1 MEYRYYRELKH
12 NYLVFEDQGK
22 EAEDERYMYKIL
34 ESGRIKNLVPCS
46 QRNINGEKFFYY
58 EINSM
63 QNLRDRFGSNKMGS
77 EQIRRLLSSI
87 KELMDSLTEFLM
99 GQEGIVFNI
108 QSVYTDLSTGEFKF
122 IYCPFYDEK
131 KSFSDFALELLE
143 IVDEEDN
150 EATDLIYKLC
160 EESAKSGD
168 FIYEII
174 ENISENVEEEME
186 SEQEEQIEPYL
197 PEMSYDEDGFGEDDD
212 KEEVYGN
219 SRLKRA
225 SKRLSGKL
233 QLFFSLMFAL
243 LVGAMVYIRMNYILS
258 SEENVL
264 SIVVMVISAV
274 TGAVAFIGGAREM
287 KNASPKTDAK
297 DRDDDEEEDEFDDMD
312 ETDSFYDAK
321 EPVVEK
327 ITRTR
332 KVSADT
338 SSFTRKMKPEG
349 ATVVLDE
356 ERSGALALFS
366 RNLDKTVRIPLDCL
380 PVTIGKMEGCVD
392 MMLKDASISRMHCRI
407 EESNGRACVRDLGST
422 NGTFRNGLKLKPQE
436 SVVIEEGD
444 EIRIGRVCFDCR

>member
-1 MEYRYYRELKH
+1 
-12 NYLVFEDQGK
+12 
-22 EAEDERYMYKIL
+22 
-34 ESGRIKNLVPCS
+34 
-46 QRNINGEKFFYY
+46 
-58 EINSM
+58 
-63 QNLRDRFGSNKMGS
+63 
-77 EQIRRLLSSI
+77 
-87 KELMDSLTEFLM
+87 
-99 GQEGIVFNI
+99 
-108 QSVYTDLSTGEFKF
+108 
-122 IYCPFYDEK
+122 
-131 KSFSDFALELLE
+131 
-143 IVDEEDN
+143 
-150 EATDLIYKLC
+150 
-160 EESAKSGD
+160 
-168 FIYEII
+168 
-174 ENISENVEEEME
+174 
-186 SEQEEQIEPYL
+186 
-197 PEMSYDEDGFGEDDD
+197 
-212 KEEVYGN
+212 
-219 SRLKRA
+219 
-225 SKRLSGKL
+225 
-233 QLFFSLMFAL
+233 
-243 LVGAMVYIRMNYILS
+243 
-258 SEENVL
+258 
-264 SIVVMVISAV
+264 
-274 TGAVAFIGGAREM
+274 M

-312 ETDSFYDAK
+312 ETDSFYDAQ

-332 KVSADT
+332 KVCADT

>member
-22 EAEDERYMYKIL
+22 ETDDERYQYKIL
-34 ESGRIKNLVPCS
+34 ESGRIKNLVPCT
-46 QRNINGEKFFYY
+46 QRKINGDKFFYY

-63 QNLRDRFGSNKMGS
+63 QNLRDRFGSNKMGN
-77 EQIRRLLSSI
+77 EQVKKLLSDI
-87 KELMDSLTEFLM
+87 RKLMDGLSEFLL

-131 KSFSDFALELLE
+131 KSFADFALQLLD
-143 IVDEEDN
+143 IVDESDT

-160 EESAKSGD
+160 EESAQNGD
-168 FIYEII
+168 FIYEVIDSVT
-174 ENISENVEEEME
+174 ENAPLEMVPEAATGKEPVKEEITFEEDFFEEEKNE
-186 SEQEEQIEPYL
+186 VVTSE
-197 PEMSYDEDGFGEDDD
+197 D
-212 KEEVYGN
+212 

-225 SKRLSGKL
+225 NKRLSGKL

-264 SIVVMVISAV
+264 SIVVMVISAI
-274 TGAVAFIGGAREM
+274 TGAVALIGGFKDM
-287 KNASPKTDAK
+287 KKVAPKTDAK
-297 DRDDDEEEDEFDDMD
+297 SQDEDDDEYEDDLDNE
-312 ETDSFYDAK
+312 DSYYEME

-327 ITRTR
+327 TYHTR
-332 KVSADT
+332 KVNADT
-338 SSFTRKMKPEG
+338 GSFDKKVKAVG
-349 ATVVLDE
+349 ATVVLDQ
-356 ERSGALALFS
+356 ERSGELSLFS
-366 RNLDKTVRIPLDCL
+366 RNLDKTVRIPLESL
-380 PVTIGKMEGCVD
+380 PVTIGKMEECVD
-392 MMLKDASISRMHCRI
+392 MTLSDPSISRMHCRI
-407 EESNGRACVRDLGST
+407 EEKMGRAFVRDLGST

-436 SVVIEEGD
+436 SVMIEEGD